1 MKPSAI
7 KACCYPLILLGLL
20 ITLSACRTT
29 GETSRGKNTGDS
41 SDTLAETNV
50 KLGVGYLQQG
60 RNELALAKLQRAL
73 ELNSSL
79 PSAHSTIAIAYDQVG
94 EYDKA
99 QKHYLKAIRLAPK
112 DSNVHNNYGTF
123 LCKRNELD
131 KAEQQFLLAIE
142 NPLYETPAQAYEN
155 AGLCALRVP
164 NTIKAEKYFRSALQ
178 IDPRL
183 PVSLYQMG
191 VISFDRGD
199 NLSARAYLQRYAA
212 VARHTPQVLWLGV
225 RVERVL
231 GDKNAVSSYALQ
243 LRSSF
248 PDSREASLLGESEG
262 RAASLPKQNQ

>member
-1 MKPSAI
+1 MKPS
-7 KACCYPLILLGLL
+7 CYCLILVSLL
-20 ITLSACRTT
+20 ATLSACSTT
-29 GETSRGKNTGDS
+29 DEISSDTNPGDR

-60 RNELALAKLQRAL
+60 RSDLALTKLQRAL
-73 ELNSSL
+73 ELNPNL
-79 PSAHSTIAIAYDQVG
+79 PGAHNAIAIVYDRLG
-94 EYDKA
+94 ELDKA
-99 QKHYLKAIRLAPK
+99 EQHYLKAINLAPK
-112 DSNVHNNYGTF
+112 DSNAHNNYGTF

-131 KAEQQFLLAIE
+131 KAEKQFLQALE
-142 NPLYETPAQAYEN
+142 NPLYETPALAYEN

-183 PVSLYQMG
+183 PGSLYQMG

-199 NLSARAYLQRYAA
+199 NLSARAYLQRYTA
-212 VARHTPQVLWLGV
+212 VARHTPQSLWLGV

-248 PDSREASLLGESEG
+248 PDSGEARLLGESEG
-262 RAASLPKQNQ
+262 RAVSLPKSEPTSEQ